1 MFGDKMPGMEY
12 PVIPVMMP
20 IDRMEDTIM
29 ALFLWGIVLMW
40 SSPAWACRAPGAW
53 YTPIG

>member
-40 SSPAWACRAPGAW
+40 SSPAWACRAPGA
-53 YTPIG
+53 